1 VWPSAPLPLIRNV
14 LSVRCL
20 LAMTRL
26 FACSHKEIDGT
37 NRQGWSGRAV
47 VGTYS
52 STFGA
57 QNDAV
62 IFPNGTAYATGT
74 GSTGTVPGMQTPR
87 SRITLTRPSSPAVLR
102 VPDLSTGTP

>member
-1 VWPSAPLPLIRNV
+1 MPARAFTALLDVPTA
-14 LSVRCL
+14 RCL

-37 NRQGWSGRAV
+37 NRHGWSGRAV
-47 VGTYS
+47 VRTYP

-62 IFPNGTAYATGT
+62 IFPTGTAYATGT
-74 GSTGTVPGMQTPR
+74 DSTGTVWMFLGMQTHW
-87 SRITLTRPSSPAVLR
+87 SRTTPTRPSSPAVLR
-102 VPDLSTGTP
+102 VPRSRP